1 MGKAAPYML
10 KELCGRFYSL
20 LKKEAAH
27 ENEPQRIL
35 FLLRNIMLLLG
46 MYFLIFPLV
55 MCLVSPRTRGWIGY
69 VFAVLAAL
77 IFFGTYRLQVRTGV
91 VMCVTLQLAW
101 VVIFILMYGWD
112 CGIQH
117 LMFEML
123 VLVYFAIY
131 NGVGYKIGYTAFLF
145 AVRFV
150 LFVYCRRNQPY
161 YGLTENATVVLQ
173 IMNMILSFV
182 LMGVVCAMFSSNVE
196 SAEKKLV
203 LYNEQLKKQAGTD
216 PLTGLWNRRQMMQYI
231 TEKHQKDS
239 NMAFTLG
246 MGDIDFFKKINDNW
260 GHDCGDAVLVWIT
273 RHMSEVLGEHARLC
287 RWGGEEFIFFFPDM
301 NGDQVCEILNV
312 LRMRLDNDPFDWKG
326 EWLKVTMTF
335 GVEENDFSSSID
347 TLLKNVDDKLYM
359 GKKQGR
365 DRVIY

>member
-1 MGKAAPYML
+1 ML

-46 MYFLIFPLV
+46 LYFLIFPLV

-77 IFFGTYRLQVRTGV
+77 IFFGTYRLRVRTGV

-203 LYNEQLKKQAGTD
+203 QVIGTAMF
-216 PLTGLWNRRQMMQYI
+216 P
-231 TEKHQKDS
+231 
-239 NMAFTLG
+239 
-246 MGDIDFFKKINDNW
+246 GDIAPDLPSLSGGTLTVFGQERRIERGCKNRNPDGSVNY
-260 GHDCGDAVLVWIT
+260 CSL
-273 RHMSEVLGEHARLC
+273 EV
-287 RWGGEEFIFFFPDM
+287 
-301 NGDQVCEILNV
+301 V
-312 LRMRLDNDPFDWKG
+312 
-326 EWLKVTMTF
+326 
-335 GVEENDFSSSID
+335 
-347 TLLKNVDDKLYM
+347 
-359 GKKQGR
+359 
-365 DRVIY
+365 

>member
-1 MGKAAPYML
+1 
-10 KELCGRFYSL
+10 
-20 LKKEAAH
+20 
-27 ENEPQRIL
+27 
-35 FLLRNIMLLLG
+35 
-46 MYFLIFPLV
+46 
-55 MCLVSPRTRGWIGY
+55 
-69 VFAVLAAL
+69 
-77 IFFGTYRLQVRTGV
+77 
-91 VMCVTLQLAW
+91 
-101 VVIFILMYGWD
+101 MYGWD

-216 PLTGLWNRRQMMQYI
+216 PADRLWNRRQMMQYI

-260 GHDCGDAVLVWIT
+260 GHDCRGCSAGVDHQAYE
-273 RHMSEVLGEHARLC
+273 RGAGGAARLC